1 MQTKISDY
9 PKKVRAAI
17 RREARMMVP
26 SPPRAI
32 RREAKRSGLTVEK
45 LLANADSLFSGKNA
59 VYRAGRDS

>member
-9 PKKVRAAI
+9 PKKVRA
-17 RREARMMVP
+17 
-26 SPPRAI
+26 AI